1 MAYTTDVKKLCA
13 LLAQMLAVTV
23 SAAPGPSFCIKR
35 LPTGKIQEP
44 LTFASLR
51 ACQKRE
57 TDALTDAIFSTV
69 ITTASIK
76 DFKTLDARQLQEQA
90 DWRSR
95 HPGAET
101 AEVPPPAPPRPA
113 PPAQAAARPAD
124 PTALIES
131 IARSPEE
138 RMSPEMAEAIKD
150 FGIKK

>member
-1 MAYTTDVKKLCA
+1 VKKVCS
-13 LLAQMLAVTV
+13 LLAQVLAVTV
-23 SAAPGPSFCIKR
+23 SAAPLPSVCIKR

-57 TDALTDAIFSTV
+57 TDAVTDSIFSGV

-76 DFKTLDARQLQEQA
+76 DFKSLDDRHLAEQA
-90 DWRSR
+90 DWKSR

-113 PPAQAAARPAD
+113 APIQNAARPAD
-124 PTALIES
+124 PTAPIES

-138 RMSPEMAEAIKD
+138 RMSPEMAQAIKD